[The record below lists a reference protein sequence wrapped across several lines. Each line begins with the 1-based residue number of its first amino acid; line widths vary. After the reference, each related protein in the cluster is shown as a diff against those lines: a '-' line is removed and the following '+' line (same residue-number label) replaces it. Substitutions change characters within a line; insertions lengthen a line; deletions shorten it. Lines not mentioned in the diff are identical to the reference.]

1 MMVIPSRLWIYL
13 AAMAVATLIVGGI
26 YAYGYQRGAASERL
40 AVLTRSVD
48 VLRQR
53 NQTDAE
59 IRNMDRAELC
69 AALGGRMSDDG
80 TCE

>member
-1 MMVIPSRLWIYL
+1 MTFRLWAYL
-13 AAMAVATLIVGGI
+13 AGIAAVAALVVGI
-26 YAYGYQRGAASERL
+26 YTYGYQRGAASERL

-69 AALGGRMSDDG
+69 AALGGRLSDDG